1 MIFMSFRLSLKS
13 LSTPCLWATN
23 TIELYKG
30 KQCIKQ
36 AAEII
41 LF

>member
-1 MIFMSFRLSLKS
+1 MSFRLSPKS

-30 KQCIKQ
+30 KK
-36 AAEII
+36 
-41 LF
+41 LYKTSS